1 MMTKVKVSEE
11 YYVNY
16 WRHTPFPEKKGA
28 QAGGARE
35 REKAREGVRC

>member
-16 WRHTPFPEKKGA
+16 WRHTPFQREEEEL
-28 QAGGARE
+28 AGGARE
-35 REKAREGVRC
+35 REKARERVRC

>member
-16 WRHTPFPEKKGA
+16 WRHTPFQGEGGR
-28 QAGGARE
+28 AGRGARE
-35 REKAREGVRC
+35 REKAREGMRR